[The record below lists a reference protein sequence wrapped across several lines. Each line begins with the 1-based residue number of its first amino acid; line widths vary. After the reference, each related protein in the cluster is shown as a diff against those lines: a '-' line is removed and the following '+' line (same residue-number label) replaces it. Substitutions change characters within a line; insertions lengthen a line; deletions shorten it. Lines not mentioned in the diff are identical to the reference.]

1 MHRGWAGW
9 RRRGRGAL
17 TAGVDEERRGRS
29 LTRREFDAVIRRAAE
44 LAASDPDANEGAL
57 SEADLFRIAGEVGL
71 QESHVRRALAD
82 VRAGRADEGL
92 LDRIFGPATVS
103 AARVVAGKPAAI
115 AAELDDFLVASQL
128 LQPVRRGS
136 SVLQYRPAVD
146 WASQLARAASFTSRK
161 YYIASAKSVEVHLE
175 AVDERRTLVEIQVDP
190 GTRNDDVAS
199 AVVGGGIAGGGLGTL
214 GGWAL
219 STLTPIGAA
228 VAVGAVAGVG
238 VWTGVT
244 HLYGRT
250 HKRKLREVA
259 LEVEGV
265 LDALE
270 TGESLEPP
278 PASWRRWVKRHF
290 HGVAQDLMRVDD
302 RSDL

>member
-1 MHRGWAGW
+1 
-9 RRRGRGAL
+9 
-17 TAGVDEERRGRS
+17 VDGDRHGRS
-29 LTRREFDAVIRRAAE
+29 LTRREFDAIIRRAAE
-44 LAASDPDANEGAL
+44 LAASDPDATEGAL

-71 QESHVRRALAD
+71 PESHVRRALAD
-82 VRAGRADEGL
+82 VRAGRAEEGF
-92 LDRIFGPATVS
+92 LDRIFGHATVGAS
-103 AARVVAGKPAAI
+103 RVVAGKPDAI

-161 YYIASAKSVEVHLE
+161 YYIASAKSVEIHLE

-199 AVVGGGIAGGGLGTL
+199 AVFGGGIAGGGLGTL

-219 STLTPIGAA
+219 STLTPIGVA
-228 VAVGAVAGVG
+228 VAVGAVAGIG

-244 HLYGRT
+244 LLYGRT
-250 HKRKLREVA
+250 HKRKLREVS

-302 RSDL
+302 RSDI